1 MGQDA
6 LDRTLIIDFPFN
18 LPLMPL
24 KNIFK

>member
-18 LPLMPL
+18 VPLIPL